1 MKKLTKRSAKAGYR
15 FKKSIS
21 QKVNLPKLALH
32 TIAIMCSA
40 AGFVAVSAQAYMQA
54 PGQTVLG
61 PGGIQQSGGMQQP
74 GGGNVSQ
81 LLSEINGNVLGISKT
96 NSSLLEMRKESNPNP
111 TGSPDLFDKTT
122 TIAMPASLAPSR
134 SYQINTPATMSLSY
148 LGQVLNQG
156 DNSQESSDSS
166 SKFSYSTFI
175 TDTYCGVQVNSA
187 KSNSAFIKY
196 MMSASDIQYG
206 IDNLP
211 GFVNN
216 GYCSSFLSKMQKN
229 IQAYIAKSPVYQD
242 SYSTNNH
249 MTAEQQESIQLS
261 SNWNRSYSMAM
272 SQVFKDDGASQDNSY
287 VDYGSNL
294 LDGDSYSLNQLCTS
308 WIQGAISTNT
318 SVAELSKLNLAGSIC
333 EQVGSDNSGA
343 DTRAGSSAVV
353 AGLLKDQLNDG
364 YFSDLKNANLLQ
376 TQRVIAMN
384 GIISNYLALQRSQ
397 QLQEVAK
404 NTKALLLVQAAV
416 LTNKDSN

>member
-21 QKVNLPKLALH
+21 QKVSLPKLALS

-40 AGFVAVSAQAYMQA
+40 AGFVAVNAQAYMQVQ
-54 PGQTVLG
+54 GQLG
-61 PGGIQQSGGMQQP
+61 PGGMQQA

-96 NSSLLEMRKESNPNP
+96 NSNLLEMRKESNPNP

-122 TIAMPASLAPSR
+122 NITMPASSASSQ
-134 SYQINTPATMSLSY
+134 SYQMNTPPATMPLSY
-148 LGQVLNQG
+148 LGQALGQG
-156 DNSQESSDSS
+156 LGQRNNSQESSGPS
-166 SKFSYSTFI
+166 SKFSYSNFI
-175 TDTYCGVQVNSA
+175 TDTYCGAQVNAA
-187 KSNSAFIKY
+187 KSNSAFISF
-196 MMSASDIQYG
+196 MMSTSENNYG
-206 IDNLP
+206 IANLP

-229 IQAYIAKSPVYQD
+229 IQTYLAKNPSYQD

-249 MTAEQQESIQLS
+249 MTAQQQESIQLS

-272 SQVFKDDGASQDNSY
+272 SQVFKDDSVSQYSYASSD
-287 VDYGSNL
+287 SNP
-294 LDGDSYSLNQLCTS
+294 LDGDSGSLNHLCTS

-318 SVAELSKLNLAGSIC
+318 SVAELSKLNLVGSIC
-333 EQVGSDNSGA
+333 EQVGSDNSSA
-343 DTRAGSSAVV
+343 DSSAGSSAFI
-353 AGLLKDQLNDG
+353 AGLLKNQLNDG
-364 YFSDLKNANLLQ
+364 YFSDLKKANLLQ
-376 TQRVIAMN
+376 TQRVIAIN